1 MIPGVLALLGPIGVA
16 FLVLLR
22 PGFSGP
28 LLRVNA
34 ALSVGLGLGTA
45 FCVHF
50 LGLVL
55 GFTGWQL
62 LVADAALL
70 LGLAG
75 LFLGLVGQQRHGQD
89 ALALPQEPRSAWA
102 TAARVIFLVLLLGGL
117 YRFALDCWASPH
129 GDWDAW
135 AIWNLRAR
143 FLFRAGDSWRA
154 AFSPLL
160 PWSHPDYPL
169 LVPVT
174 VVRAWLHDGHET
186 TLIPQL
192 VAGLFTFGTVGLL
205 VAAVTLLRGPTQGY
219 LASCILLGTVGF
231 IDLGSAQYADV
242 PLAYFLLAVA
252 VLLAL
257 HDRGQG
263 TITLPVLAGFVTGL
277 AAWTKNEGQ
286 LFAVVVVAVRIV
298 ALFRTAGAPACCR
311 EMGAFFLGL
320 LPPLALLVSFKLL
333 LAPPSDLI
341 AAQSWATTLPKLTD
355 GGRYLLILGTFA
367 GQLALLGPAA
377 IPVLVGYFLLLGRC
391 CDAPLRRSAGQLF
404 LVLALMLAGYFVVYL
419 TSPWDNVAIHLGTS
433 LDRLLLQLWPTALF
447 TFFLLVASPLSPG
460 EP

>member
-16 FLVLLR
+16 FLALLR
-22 PGFSGP
+22 LGFSGP
-28 LLRVNA
+28 LLPVNA

-55 GFTGWQL
+55 GFAGWQL

-75 LFLGLVGQQRHGQD
+75 LFLGLVGQQRA
-89 ALALPQEPRSAWA
+89 ALALPGEPLSAW
-102 TAARVIFLVLLLGGL
+102 TTGARVIFLVLLLGGV
-117 YRFALDCWASPH
+117 YRFVLDCWGSPH

-143 FLFRAGDSWRA
+143 FLFRAGDSWRET
-154 AFSPLL
+154 FSPFLL
-160 PWSHPDYPL
+160 WSHPDYPL

-174 VVRAWLHDGHET
+174 VARAWLHDGHET
-186 TLIPQL
+186 TVIPQL

-205 VAAVTLLRGPTQGY
+205 VAAVTLLRGPLQGY
-219 LASCILLGTVGF
+219 LAGCVLLGTVGF

-257 HDRGQG
+257 HDRQQG
-263 TITLPVLAGFVTGL
+263 PITLPVLAGFMTGL

-286 LFAVVVVAVRIV
+286 LFAIVVVGVRVVTI
-298 ALFRTAGAPACCR
+298 LRTAGVRACCR

-320 LPPLALLVSFKLL
+320 LLPLALLVSFKLL

-391 CDAPLRRSAGQLF
+391 RATPLRCSAGQLF

-447 TFFLLVASPLSPG
+447 AFFLLVASPLSPG
-460 EP
+460 ES